1 VNCGGL
7 TDSRVHAWHGLAAIL
22 TMMTM
27 RRTSH
32 RVAALHR
39 LFGRGHANAV
49 ESIRR
54 ESDDKHC
61 NMDSLSQPH
70 Y

>member
-1 VNCGGL
+1 MNCGRL
-7 TDSRVHAWHGLAAIL
+7 TDSRVHARHGLATIL

-39 LFGRGHANAV
+39 LFGRRHADAV
-49 ESIRR
+49 ERRRR
-54 ESDDKHC
+54 ESEDQCCD
-61 NMDSLSQPH
+61 MDSPS
-70 Y
+70 